1 MVIIVDTCSLLMI
14 AKNYLPLDD
23 SGSMAAFLEQK
34 FKEKELL
41 LLDAIQQEASQ
52 TSKGIVMEKMPFLK
66 DKAMVIKTVDMF
78 PPSPKKFD
86 NMVDNNFCIPLFR
99 KELSDEGYIQKK
111 ADFLDSGDAKIIIYS
126 LRTKNENLFGDYC
139 VMTEESR
146 LPNDG
151 KSFKKLP
158 LICEFIGVS
167 TITAVDYLQQ
177 NGFRIER

>member
-1 MVIIVDTCSLLMI
+1 MAIVVDTCSLVMI
-14 AKNYLPLDD
+14 AKNYLPLDEN
-23 SGSMAAFLEQK
+23 GSMVAFLEQK
-34 FKEKELL
+34 FKERELL

-52 TSKGIVMEKMPFLK
+52 TSKGIAMEKMPFLK

-86 NMVDNNFCIPLFR
+86 NMIDNNFCIPLFR
-99 KELSDEGYIQKK
+99 RKLNEEEYIQQKT
-111 ADFLDSGDAKIIIYS
+111 DFRNSGDAKIIVYS
-126 LRTKNENLFGDYC
+126 LRVMNENLFGDYC

-151 KSFKKLP
+151 KSFKKLR
-158 LICEFIGVS
+158 LICEFIGVT